1 MNERELHDA
10 VNRLPKSIEP
20 PRDLW
25 PGIEARLA
33 RSGAWRRRWYW
44 VPLAA
49 AAVFAFLLIAR
60 AERSA
65 WDVTALAG
73 RPLIGTKR
81 LAASGRLR
89 VGDWLQ
95 TDDSSRALI
104 AVGRIGQVEVR
115 PDTRLQ
121 LVVAKTTEHRLAL
134 AHGTIDAKVDAV
146 PRLFFVETPA
156 GTAIDLG
163 CAYTLE
169 TDSLGKGLLHV
180 TAGEVEFQTG
190 SRSSRVPLGA
200 LMQIRPATGPGIPY
214 VEDAPKNAGF
224 PPAGAQYLKKHGSD
238 PLLSCAYIRYARPI
252 CFMLE
257 RQVACRAFSRACAN
271 TGNRMAARIAIMA
284 ITTSN
289 SIRVKAF
296 RTLRREGRN
305 GLLRQS
311 YTSISFHVG
320 NSIAS
325 MFAVIDGNPLLDCR
339 RAGDRYFHCRLSWSR
354 RRPRWNRGRERPR
367 QT

>member
-1 MNERELHDA
+1 MNERELDDA
-10 VNRLPKSIEP
+10 VSRLPKSIEP

-25 PGIEARLA
+25 PEIEARIGTRA
-33 RSGAWRRRWYW
+33 GSRSWLRRWYW

-49 AAVFAFLLIAR
+49 AAVLVFLLIAR

-73 RPLIGTKR
+73 RPLIGTTR

-115 PDTRLQ
+115 PDTRVQ
-121 LVVAKTTEHRLAL
+121 LVVAKANEHRLAL
-134 AHGTIDAKVDAV
+134 ARGTIDAKVDAV

-169 TDSLGKGLLHV
+169 TDSLGNGLLHV

-190 SRSSRVPLGA
+190 SHSSRVPLGA
-200 LMQIRPATGPGIPY
+200 LTQIRPATGPGIPY
-214 VEDAPKNAGF
+214 AEGAPAPFVRALIAFDFEQRGTR
-224 PPAGAQYLKKHGSD
+224 ARAVRTVLA
-238 PLLSCAYIRYARPI
+238 LARPQDALSLWHVLQRADPSLRGVVYDRLAALVPPPPGVTRRAALA
-252 CFMLE
+252 LE
-257 RQVACRAFSRACAN
+257 SRALEGYWTKIQRIHFRMMVLRGVREIDPR
-271 TGNRMAARIAIMA
+271 TGLA
-284 ITTSN
+284 
-289 SIRVKAF
+289 K
-296 RTLRREGRN
+296 
-305 GLLRQS
+305 
-311 YTSISFHVG
+311 
-320 NSIAS
+320 
-325 MFAVIDGNPLLDCR
+325 P
-339 RAGDRYFHCRLSWSR
+339 
-354 RRPRWNRGRERPR
+354 
-367 QT
+367 

>member
-1 MNERELHDA
+1 MNEQELQSG

-25 PGIEARLA
+25 PGIEARIA
-33 RSGAWRRRWYW
+33 RAGSWRRRWYW
-44 VPLAA
+44 MPLAA
-49 AAVFAFLLIAR
+49 AAVLLFLLIAR

-73 RPLIGTKR
+73 RPLIGTTR

-115 PDTRLQ
+115 PDTRVQ
-121 LVVAKTTEHRLAL
+121 LVVAKANEHRLAL
-134 AHGTIDAKVDAV
+134 ARGTIDAKVDAV

-180 TAGEVEFQTG
+180 TGGQVEFQSG
-190 SRSSRVPLGA
+190 LRASRVPLGA
-200 LMQIRPATGPGIPY
+200 LAQIRPTGPGTPY
-214 VEDAPKNAGF
+214 VDDAPA
-224 PPAGAQYLKKHGSD
+224 
-238 PLLSCAYIRYARPI
+238 PLVRALSRSISSVVVRAR
-252 CFMLE
+252 
-257 RQVACRAFSRACAN
+257 RATFSRWRAR
-271 TGNRMAARIAIMA
+271 RMRCRSGTCCSA
-284 ITTSN
+284 
-289 SIRVKAF
+289 SIRRCAAWCTTGSRGSCPRRPASRAVVRSRCSPAIWKA
-296 RTLRREGRN
+296 TGRR
-305 GLLRQS
+305 S
-311 YTSISFHVG
+311 SASISEQW
-320 NSIAS
+320 
-325 MFAVIDGNPLLDCR
+325 C
-339 RAGDRYFHCRLSWSR
+339 
-354 RRPRWNRGRERPR
+354 
-367 QT
+367 